1 MSNEELVA
9 MIQADI
15 NSSDNIAILYSQ
27 NKGFIISVLKRY
39 RYACQSGHDG
49 IPIIEFEE
57 LLNEAYFGL
66 YEAVKRY
73 DPGQGVLFIS
83 YAEHWIRQV
92 VKRFLDNSGRVIRVP
107 VHTQEKV
114 YKYNQVTAHF
124 FNKYNRKAT
133 AQEYAMWLDVSVNV
147 IEKLEKFMYQ
157 GATRSLDETLPG
169 SESLTFAEAT
179 ASDVN
184 IEYDVIEKVA
194 KEQIK
199 EELWNIVAQVLK
211 DKKKIQIFKWRFI
224 NELTLEQTG
233 EKAKVS
239 RSAIDQTIKYGIKM
253 LRRNSRTR
261 NLGKELGLWDPEIP
275 FNASRVKMW
284 AASGNIKFLDK
295 RELKYAMHM
304 GWIQDVQFDEIRRTL

>member
-9 MIQADI
+9 MIQSGI
-15 NSSDNIAILYSQ
+15 NESDNMAMLYSQ
-27 NKGFIISVLKRY
+27 NRGFIAKVVKRY
-39 RYACQSGHDG
+39 GYACQSSYTG
-49 IPIIEFEE
+49 ISIIEFDD
-57 LLNEAYFGL
+57 LMNEAYFGL
-66 YEAVKRY
+66 IECVKRY
-73 DPGQGVLFIS
+73 DPNQGVLFLS
-83 YAEHWIRQV
+83 YASHWINQAM
-92 VKRFLDNSGRVIRVP
+92 KRFLDNSGRVIRVP

-124 FNKYNRKAT
+124 INKYNRKAT
-133 AQEYAMWLDVSVNV
+133 TQEYAMWLEVSVNV

-169 SESLTFAEAT
+169 SENITFAEAT

-184 IEYDVIEKVA
+184 IEHDVVEKVA

-199 EELWNIVAQVLK
+199 EELWDIVAQVLK
-211 DKKKIQIFKWRFI
+211 DKKKIQIFKWRYI

-233 EKAKVS
+233 EKANVS